1 MSPSTGSVPLGNY
14 MSFPLFLF
22 PSEITC
28 PLLCFCSLRMLHV
41 SSAGSVPFGNSADH
55 CFSSSPHTVSA
66 SSQVLI
72 RYIFTFLSVFF
83 IKPLRVFPGQSPQRC
98 QFPARS
104 LLSCSAPSEP
114 KSLPVSPKVLLW
126 LPRSSPL
133 PLSHLSHRECPDP

>member
-22 PSEITC
+22 PSDVTC

-72 RYIFTFLSVFF
+72 RYIFTFLSIFF
-83 IKPLRVFPGQSPQRC
+83 IKPLRVFPGPISTKVSIPCAIIALMLCSQRTEELTC
-98 QFPARS
+98 
-104 LLSCSAPSEP
+104 LT
-114 KSLPVSPKVLLW
+114 KSSFMA
-126 LPRSSPL
+126 SPL
-133 PLSHLSHRECPDP
+133 FTTSAVTFVT